1 MQRFNH
7 SLDLLDHSP
16 CLRQF
21 FVSLHELFFEDRL
34 SLDIISIVPVTL
46 QQFLLFLTF
55 CLWSP
60 CEQTLNLCRLLK
72 RIVLG
77 MEPIIS
83 GLVLLTIDE
92 VNTDRAQVIFDLYQ
106 VREGHRESI
115 LSDGFA
121 HWVLGMKGT
130 LHEGSKMDTGSLLE
144 EGVDCVS
151 NLSLIETVTAHH

>member
-1 MQRFNH
+1 MQRFDH
-7 SLDLLDHSP
+7 LLDLLDHAP

-21 FVSLHELFFEDRL
+21 FVSLHELFFEDRP
-34 SLDIISIVPVTL
+34 SLDIMSSVPVTL
-46 QQFLLFLTF
+46 QQFLIFLIF
-55 CLWSP
+55 WFWSP

-106 VREGHRESI
+106 V
-115 LSDGFA
+115 
-121 HWVLGMKGT
+121 
-130 LHEGSKMDTGSLLE
+130 DT
-144 EGVDCVS
+144 V
-151 NLSLIETVTAHH
+151 

>member
-46 QQFLLFLTF
+46 QQFLLFLIF
-55 CLWSP
+55 WLWSP

-77 MEPIIS
+77 MEPIM
-83 GLVLLTIDE
+83 VPLTVDE
-92 VNTDRAQVIFDLYQ
+92 MNTDRAQVIFDLYQ

-115 LSDGFA
+115 LSDGFV
-121 HWVLGMKGT
+121 H
-130 LHEGSKMDTGSLLE
+130 
-144 EGVDCVS
+144 
-151 NLSLIETVTAHH
+151 